1 MPYMIWDAKDR
12 SPKPLHTL
20 PIIML
25 KHLFSP
31 PTIVGLNYHP
41 SHLTQIINVSPNG
54 TGDLKVLVYWPGLSS
69 TSRSLQVKVGRN
81 PWLALEA
88 GEMSHYWQ
96 ALIHRVAAGTA
107 VLFRVQDAQGKWHP
121 FTPLTA
127 LERVYAT
134 SYVPDLRYSCRQNP
148 PIYDRARILLE
159 TTLEG
164 LLSGYAGGRLAP
176 RSRQELFQNPIAR
189 TILKTDIPHILS
201 EWAIDQVMAPITSSV
216 ADRSYLNPKFNYLTY
231 DVADVDW
238 QIGTHKDFV
247 QLVDRFYEAGITIVP
262 DLIFVHQVSQCFEGS
277 LDTLTTNNAKPQIAK
292 PDNTKPQI
300 NSGQSI
306 FVDENA
312 YRFRDYGTWMFK
324 LEDPVIRQQLID
336 KIVSLVDQYH
346 LKMIRLDYI
355 DGLILQYAHRKINFG
370 EIFLQELRK
379 ALKSYDPQLLIL
391 GETFAVLDNSTVK
404 GAIDIFYTPVGFP
417 IIEELYKPAEH
428 RSRPLYPS
436 LDRLVSELNYFTT
449 LSRSNAVYAQLHDE
463 TCADE
468 HIAASRPHVPWAY
481 GNNPAELARQQ
492 GQSLVDRGLL
502 PQRNLLDYTRR
513 LVRNTEALTLFSA
526 NLLYMCSPAVDALTL
541 GSSDQFGNWRVHW
554 DGATIDQLKIWKGT
568 GLTELE
574 TIALHQQHRSDM
586 IRLRQIFRYYT
597 LVNPQSAQPL
607 TQVTVYHV
615 DNENAVVGLLRRS
628 LVSHAPS
635 LIILFNLG
643 ARSFT
648 SPSGYEFPLPPDCF
662 GTWQILFH
670 GDDSIQASPVESSGR
685 KLSGERGTF
694 LPEKT
699 ILRLNFEAW
708 TLIVLAQEL

>member
-1 MPYMIWDAKDR
+1 
-12 SPKPLHTL
+12 
-20 PIIML
+20 ML
-25 KHLFSP
+25 KNLFSP
-31 PTIVGLNYHP
+31 PSIVGVNHHP
-41 SHLTQIINVSPNG
+41 SHLTHLINVSPNG
-54 TGDLKVLVYWPGLSS
+54 TGDLKILVYWPEISS
-69 TSRSLQVKVGRN
+69 PSRSLQVKVGNN
-81 PWLALEA
+81 PWLGL
-88 GEMSHYWQ
+88 GSGGMSHYWQ
-96 ALIHRVAAGTA
+96 ALIPRVAAGTA
-107 VLFRVQDAQGKWHP
+107 VLFRFQDAQGKWHP

-134 SYVPDLRYSCRQNP
+134 SYVPDLRYSCRHTP

-247 QLVDRFYEAGITIVP
+247 QLVDRFYQAGITIVP

-277 LDTLTTNNAKPQIAK
+277 LDTLKTNGANTQIDSGKP
-292 PDNTKPQI
+292 
-300 NSGQSI
+300 I

-324 LEDPVIRQQLID
+324 LEDPVIRQQMID

-355 DGLILQYAHRKINFG
+355 DGLILQYAHRKTNFG

-391 GETFAVLDNSTVK
+391 GETFAVLDNPTVK

-428 RSRPLYPS
+428 RSRPLYPN
-436 LDRLVSELNYFTT
+436 LDRLVSELHYFTT
-449 LSRSNAVYAQLHDE
+449 LSRSSAVYAQLHDE

-492 GQSLVDRGLL
+492 GQSLVNLGLL

-554 DGATIDQLKIWKGT
+554 DGATIDQLKIWQGT

-615 DNENAVVGLLRRS
+615 DKENAVVGLLRRS
-628 LVSHAPS
+628 LVPHAPS
-635 LIILFNLG
+635 LLILFNLG
-643 ARSFT
+643 ARSFP
-648 SPSGYEFPLPPDCF
+648 SMSGYELPLPPDYF
-662 GTWQILFH
+662 GTWKILFH
-670 GDDSIQASPVESSGR
+670 GDDSIQPSTVESTVR
-685 KLSGERGTF
+685 KLSWERGTF
-694 LPEKT
+694 LQEIPV
-699 ILRLNFEAW
+699 LRLYFQAW